1 MPRLTAFQNPEH
13 TKEDLIAELEFHE
26 EADRLIKGMYFGNW
40 HTDDLGDEYPEQMC
54 LIGCAAS
61 ATART
66 REERIKL
73 AHKSPMQLRRILE
86 EHYGIPEAISA
97 FADMIFEH
105 GDHEED
111 KATHTYSSTDFAV
124 KFVESIEEGV
134 DLMGMFYP
142 FLETIFHQ
150 LTTVQCEN
158 IMDAFLA
165 HIKLAKHEQ
174 RVNSQVW
181 GEEE

>member
-1 MPRLTAFQNPEH
+1 M
-13 TKEDLIAELEFHE
+13 
-26 EADRLIKGMYFGNW
+26 
-40 HTDDLGDEYPEQMC
+40 
-54 LIGCAAS
+54 
-61 ATART
+61 
-66 REERIKL
+66 
-73 AHKSPMQLRRILE
+73 
-86 EHYGIPEAISA
+86 
-97 FADMIFEH
+97 
-105 GDHEED
+105 
-111 KATHTYSSTDFAV
+111 
-124 KFVESIEEGV
+124 KFIESIEEGV